1 MLGADGAV
9 HMCEE
14 ITNATTVVP
23 WTMVSSI
30 AINGTLGFGMLI
42 AVLFC
47 IGNVDNA
54 LKSPTGYPFIEIF
67 AQATNSITSAT
78 AMASFIV
85 ALIACAGVSLF
96 AATSRMTWAFAR
108 DLGMPGSRWIG
119 KVSHNTSYTRRWI
132 HGV

>member
-1 MLGADGAV
+1 
-9 HMCEE
+9 MCEE
-14 ITNATTVVP
+14 IANASTVVP

-54 LKSPTGYPFIEIF
+54 LNSPTGYPFIEIF
-67 AQATNSITSAT
+67 AQATNSIASAT
-78 AMASFIV
+78 AMTAFII
-85 ALIACAGVSLF
+85 ALIICAGISLL